1 MVTAIWPDREMTN
14 FLALL
19 IKKGY
24 LWLIIYAVSGL
35 YVFCLF
41 LSVYMIFLQFGT
53 IRISEKEE
61 TIMRKKEKRIITT
74 ELIRHYAVSLREQ
87 EKAMATIQK
96 YTHDLTVLC
105 DYLDGDALTKA
116 TLIGWKEYLTE
127 QYAPASVNTMLAAM
141 NNLLDFY
148 GWPDLKVKPLKIQ
161 KSMFCDEGK
170 ELTRGEYIRLIHAAE
185 KEGNERLAL
194 VIQTICATGIRVS
207 ELKFITAEAV
217 QSGRTEISNKGKRRT
232 VFLPDKLR
240 RLLKKY
246 LQKQQRK
253 DGPVF
258 VTRTGKALDRSNIW
272 RDMKALCES
281 AGVEPGKV
289 FPHNLRH
296 LFARTYYTL
305 EKDLSR
311 LADILGHSNVST
323 TRIYTVESG
332 GVHARQMERMGLII
346 T

>member
-1 MVTAIWPDREMTN
+1 MRRKE
-14 FLALL
+14 
-19 IKKGY
+19 
-24 LWLIIYAVSGL
+24 
-35 YVFCLF
+35 
-41 LSVYMIFLQFGT
+41 QRT
-53 IRISEKEE
+53 ITS
-61 TIMRKKEKRIITT
+61 
-74 ELIRHYAVSLREQ
+74 ELIERYAVSLREQ
-87 EKAMATIQK
+87 EKSASTTQK
-96 YTHDLTVLC
+96 YTHDLAALC
-105 DYLDGDALTKA
+105 DYLAGAVLTKT

-127 QYAPASVNTMLAAM
+127 RYAPASVNTMLAAM
-141 NNLLDFY
+141 NSLLDFC
-148 GWPDLKVKPLKIQ
+148 GWQDLKVKPLKIQ

-170 ELTRGEYIRLIHAAE
+170 ELTRAEYVRLIRAAE
-185 KEGNERLAL
+185 AEGNQRLSL

-207 ELKFITAEAV
+207 ELRFITAGAV
-217 QSGRTEISNKGKRRT
+217 QSGRAEISNKGKYRT
-232 VFLPDKLR
+232 VFLPEQLR

-246 LQKQQRK
+246 LQKQKRT

-258 VTRTGKALDRSNIW
+258 VTRTGKPLDRSNIW

-311 LADILGHSNVST
+311 LADLLGHSNVNT

-332 GVHARQMERMGLII
+332 NVHARQMERLGLIV